1 MIAVRKN
8 ILKASIAGVIALFAC
23 TTVIN
28 AQCAT
33 FSEATD
39 DYVIYRGDVKAKN
52 FDGAFEFWKKTYDTT
67 PAADGKRWDV
77 WLDGVAIYKHK
88 LKSAT
93 GPEAAEAKA
102 TIEKLYNEAIAC
114 VESKGVVL
122 KNCSEQKCID
132 EKVGFLAG
140 RLAFDMFY
148 TTQSSYVDQ
157 FKALNMAVEKGGNAA
172 EYIVLEPMAYVAVNQ
187 FAEKVI
193 DKAQTRAIYDKMN
206 AIADYNIANNA
217 KFKTYYESAKARMNV
232 KFDEIAANIFDCD
245 YWKVKIKP
253 QYDANPNDA
262 ANLKELISTLKR
274 QACQKGDP
282 LLDEMEQKYAQY
294 AQAENARRQAAF
306 EANNP
311 GMLAKKAYD
320 AGDFDGAIIKYQ
332 EAINKTSDPE
342 QKGKY
347 YLAIAS
353 THKRQNDFSK
363 ARAVY
368 LQAAAARP
376 GWGAPYISIGDMY
389 ARSSRNCGKDGYS
402 RGLAVLAAIN
412 MYRKAKNVD
421 PEMAAD
427 ASARI
432 SKYRASIPQ
441 KEDVFMRGK
450 KKGDRVSV
458 PCWIGG
464 SVSLEYN

>member
-1 MIAVRKN
+1 MIAVKKN
-8 ILKASIAGVIALFAC
+8 ILKASIAGVVALFAC

-33 FSEATD
+33 FTEPTD
-39 DYVIYRGDVKAKN
+39 AYVIYRGDVKAKN
-52 FDGAFEFWKKTYDTT
+52 YDGAFEFWKKTYDNY
-67 PAADGKRWDV
+67 PGADGKRFDV
-77 WLDGVAIYKHK
+77 WYDGVEIYKHK

-93 GPEAAEAKA
+93 GADADAAKA
-102 TIEKLYNEAIAC
+102 MIVKLYNEAIDC
-114 VESKGVVL
+114 VASKGVVL

-148 TTQSSYVDQ
+148 TTQSPYVDQ
-157 FKALNMAVEKGGNAA
+157 FKALNLAVEKAGNKA

-187 FAEKVI
+187 FAEGNI

-206 AIADYNIANNA
+206 AIADHNIAKNA
-217 KFKTYYESAKARMNV
+217 KFKTYYESAKARMNA
-232 KFDEIAANIFDCD
+232 KFDEIAMNIFDCD
-245 YWKVKIKP
+245 YWKVKVKP
-253 QYDANPNDA
+253 QYDANPNDP

-274 QACQKGDP
+274 QACQQGDP
-282 LLDEMEQKYAQY
+282 LLDEMERKYAQY
-294 AQAENARRQAAF
+294 AQAENARRQAEF

-320 AGDFDGAIIKYQ
+320 AGDFNGAIMKYQ
-332 EAINKTSDPE
+332 EAIGSASDPV

-347 YLAIAS
+347 YLSIAS
-353 THKRQNDFSK
+353 IHKKQNDYSK
-363 ARAVY
+363 AREAY
-368 LQAAAARP
+368 LQAAEARP

-389 ARSSRNCGKDGYS
+389 ARASRNCGSDGYS

-412 MYRKAKNVD
+412 MYSKARSTD
-421 PEMAAD
+421 PNMAAD
-427 ASARI
+427 ASDRI
-432 SKYRASIPQ
+432 SKYRASIPTQ
-441 KEDVFMRGK
+441 EDVFMRGK

-464 SVSLEYN
+464 SVSLDYN